1 MKKKAILIIVF
12 VIIFCF
18 CLAMSVKLFNKKG
31 NIAVIYV
38 NGKEYDRIDLQ
49 LITNSFTISLPHNK
63 VLVEPGQISIL
74 DADCP
79 DKLCIKQGKKS
90 GGIPIICLPNGV
102 SIVFEENKGADAIS
116 W

>member
-1 MKKKAILIIVF
+1 MRKKAILIIIL
-12 VIIFCF
+12 VIIFCV
-18 CLAMSVKLFNKKG
+18 CLAVSVNLFNKKG

-38 NGKEYDRIDLQ
+38 DGKENERIYLQ
-49 LITNSFTISLPHNK
+49 QVTNSFTISLPHNK
-63 VLVEPGQISIL
+63 ILVEPGQISVSE
-74 DADCP
+74 ADCP

-102 SIVFEENKGADAIS
+102 SIVFEESKGADAIS